1 MLRKW
6 SVFHKR
12 CSVIGA
18 DNSGLC
24 RYREPPQHSAVSIDT
39 HGQIAH
45 ARSLGARHGS
55 EWHGETRDTNYWIT
69 REENE
74 HKTSSSSRCRAG
86 EIRLDKYIYIYI
98 YKLKPSCVF
107 IKNCFCYSFPSTVI
121 CIYMNYFR
129 FRSEGKWCISYIKKR
144 KKKEWGA
151 EERGGGTKSGRL
163 CKADLGLCFIIL

>member
-98 YKLKPSCVF
+98 QTEAFMCVYKELFLLFFSQHSYLHLHELFPFQIWREMMHF
-107 IKNCFCYSFPSTVI
+107 IY
-121 CIYMNYFR
+121 
-129 FRSEGKWCISYIKKR
+129 
-144 KKKEWGA
+144 KKKE
-151 EERGGGTKSGRL
+151 EKRMRSRRKRRRN
-163 CKADLGLCFIIL
+163 KIRPVM

>member
-98 YKLKPSCVF
+98 HKLKPSCVYKELFLLFFSQHSYLHLHELFPFQIWREMMHF
-107 IKNCFCYSFPSTVI
+107 IY
-121 CIYMNYFR
+121 
-129 FRSEGKWCISYIKKR
+129 
-144 KKKEWGA
+144 KKKE
-151 EERGGGTKSGRL
+151 EKRMRSRRKRRRN
-163 CKADLGLCFIIL
+163 KIRPVM